1 MGFEYSHQFADFGRG
16 GAAEGE
22 SDRME
27 QRLSVGDALSEVFDI
42 YRDQA
47 GVLLPVA
54 FWLFLVVAIVNG
66 LTEGNLSLFWLGI
79 VVGLAVGTLY
89 QGMVVEL
96 VRDVQDG
103 RRDSSVGDLMRSV
116 MPVLGALIGAG
127 ILAGLGIGAGFVL
140 LIVPGLILL
149 TMWAVI
155 APAIVVEHRGI
166 FDAFGRSRQLVKGQ
180 GWPVF
185 GTVVIAYVISV
196 VATLIFTAIAA
207 GIADGPLLRIVFS
220 ALASTLTAPI
230 TALVAAVLYFR
241 LVAIKGQVAPV
252 GPPSVPQQPGD
263 SLG

>member
-1 MGFEYSHQFADFGRG
+1 
-16 GAAEGE
+16 
-22 SDRME
+22 ME
-27 QRLSVGDALSEVFDI
+27 QKLSVGDTLGEVVGI

-66 LTEGNLSLFWLGI
+66 LTEGNLSLFWLAI
-79 VVGLAVGTLY
+79 VVSLAVGTLY

-116 MPVLGALIGAG
+116 LPVLGALIGAG

-155 APAIVVEHRGI
+155 APAIVVERRGV

-185 GTVVIAYVISV
+185 GTVVVAYLIAI
-196 VATLIFTAIAA
+196 VAEIVFVAIAN

-220 ALASTLTAPI
+220 ALASTLAAPI
-230 TALVAAVLYFR
+230 GALVAAVLYFR
-241 LVAIKGQVAPV
+241 LVAIKGE
-252 GPPSVPQQPGD
+252 PPPASVPQQPGD
-263 SLG
+263 DLG